1 MSSSA
6 YKESLAGSKS
16 GSSSGASRGA
26 AMLRPGYP
34 GGVPYPPRPGE
45 QAVRYVFP
53 PGAGAGAGGPP
64 PGAPYSARDAAAAA
78 ALSSAYARQVSKKI
92 VQFPLYYD

>member
-1 MSSSA
+1 
-6 YKESLAGSKS
+6 
-16 GSSSGASRGA
+16 
-26 AMLRPGYP
+26 MLRPSYP

-78 ALSSAYARQVSKKI
+78 ALSSAYARQVSRK
-92 VQFPLYYD
+92 LHCLTSLL